1 MAPIEVFFGSLVI
14 MFALIGVVRGFLREL
29 GVTTLMLIVLL
40 ALFLLE
46 PLLEQGIA
54 RVVGRA
60 AEGTQGTSAATIQTW
75 FFVLVI
81 LGAAFISYAG
91 ETLAFRGERPA
102 GVLGLVLGLLT
113 GAVNGYL
120 IAGSV
125 WYYLDRWDYALPFLG
140 FSAEGLSSTAQS
152 LVAYLPL
159 NLLGQPLL
167 LGQSWL
173 FYLAVALII
182 ARVVR

>member
-1 MAPIEVFFGSLVI
+1 
-14 MFALIGVVRGFLREL
+14 
-29 GVTTLMLIVLL
+29 
-40 ALFLLE
+40 
-46 PLLEQGIA
+46 
-54 RVVGRA
+54 
-60 AEGTQGTSAATIQTW
+60 
-75 FFVLVI
+75 
-81 LGAAFISYAG
+81 
-91 ETLAFRGERPA
+91 
-102 GVLGLVLGLLT
+102 VLGLVLGLLT

-140 FSAEGLSSTAQS
+140 FSVEGLSGTAQS

-182 ARVVR
+182 ARVIR